1 MPSASTLRRMELSD
15 VMVVAEWCVDVT
27 ALTFLGKSNEKLD
40 LGGSL
45 TCWILHSLRLRRRTS
60 SPRPPHE
67 RRG

>member
-45 TCWILHSLRLRRRTS
+45 TCWILHSLRLCLEDGTIVS
-60 SPRPPHE
+60 FLFRP
-67 RRG
+67 

>member
-45 TCWILHSLRLRRRTS
+45 T
-60 SPRPPHE
+60 
-67 RRG
+67 